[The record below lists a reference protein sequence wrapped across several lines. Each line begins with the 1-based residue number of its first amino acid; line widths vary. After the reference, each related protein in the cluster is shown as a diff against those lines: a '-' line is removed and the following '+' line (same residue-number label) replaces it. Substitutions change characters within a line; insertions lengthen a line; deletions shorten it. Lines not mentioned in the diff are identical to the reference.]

1 MRQWNGTRHAPPP
14 PLPNPFPYVSYP
26 GSPIRSLCTEN
37 TQNWHWNKRNLQRKC
52 CPVFSFFKQTQHSC
66 GFELSRNLALLPNK
80 WLHFSWTKNLN
91 WRLACW
97 SHNSTF
103 GKENG
108 MCNIFPSNGIKKK
121 KKEKKKHLCG
131 SCGSNSLSRGLKVKL
146 KCRWCHLHKFVES
159 LSYCLGTVWKAYLF
173 LKYKRGYRESL
184 IRTSRGHA

>member
-1 MRQWNGTRHAPPP
+1 MKWYSPRFPPP
-14 PLPNPFPYVSYP
+14 PTAQPL
-26 GSPIRSLCTEN
+26 SLCFISR
-37 TQNWHWNKRNLQRKC
+37 QSYRKSLYRKY
-52 CPVFSFFKQTQHSC
+52 VKLTLKQTKPPKKMLSSVLFFLSKHSIPVVLNWAGIRPYC
-66 GFELSRNLALLPNK
+66 QISDCTSRGQ
-80 WLHFSWTKNLN
+80 KNLN

-121 KKEKKKHLCG
+121 ERKKETFVWQLWKQL
-131 SCGSNSLSRGLKVKL
+131 SLSRGLKVKL
-146 KCRWCHLHKFVES
+146 KCRWCNLHKFVES
-159 LSYCLGTVWKAYLF
+159 LSYCPGTVWKAYLF

>member
-1 MRQWNGTRHAPPP
+1 MVLAPP

-121 KKEKKKHLCG
+121 KKRKKETFVWQLWKQL
-131 SCGSNSLSRGLKVKL
+131 SLSRAEGEIKMQMMS
-146 KCRWCHLHKFVES
+146 F
-159 LSYCLGTVWKAYLF
+159 T
-173 LKYKRGYRESL
+173 
-184 IRTSRGHA
+184 

>member
-1 MRQWNGTRHAPPP
+1 MRQWNGTRRASPPTAQ
-14 PLPNPFPYVSYP
+14 PL
-26 GSPIRSLCTEN
+26 SLCFISR
-37 TQNWHWNKRNLQRKC
+37 QSYKKSLYRKYAKLTLKQTK
-52 CPVFSFFKQTQHSC
+52 PPKKMLSSVLFFFKQTQHSC

-121 KKEKKKHLCG
+121 KERKKETFVWQLWKQL
-131 SCGSNSLSRGLKVKL
+131 SLSRAEGEIKMQMMS
-146 KCRWCHLHKFVES
+146 F
-159 LSYCLGTVWKAYLF
+159 T
-173 LKYKRGYRESL
+173 
-184 IRTSRGHA
+184 